1 MHYVADANPLPFIA
15 SGGYLRQSRGIA
27 SGTPERAHP
36 LRHRDALSQHRQ
48 DSFMQNDNSKPIA
61 SIAVHPIHP
70 MLVPFPIA
78 CFVGALVTDLVYWW
92 TDAVQWETFSVWLLT
107 AGMVMAGVAVLAG
120 LIDFISNKHV
130 RALRP
135 AWFHV
140 LGNVVALIL
149 ALINAFVHSRD
160 GYTAVIPTGLILS
173 TLVVLILIFNAWTGW
188 SMIYRQGVGVSV

>member
-1 MHYVADANPLPFIA
+1 
-15 SGGYLRQSRGIA
+15 
-27 SGTPERAHP
+27 
-36 LRHRDALSQHRQ
+36 
-48 DSFMQNDNSKPIA
+48 MQNDNSK
-61 SIAVHPIHP
+61 SIAGIAAHPIHP

-92 TDAVQWETFSVWLLT
+92 TDAVQWETFSVWLLS

-120 LIDFISNKHV
+120 LIDFIGNRHI

-140 LGNVVALIL
+140 LGNVIALIL
-149 ALINAFVHSRD
+149 ALVNAFVHSRD

-173 TLVVLILIFNAWTGW
+173 ALVVLILIFNAWTGW
-188 SMIYRQGVGVSV
+188 SMIYRHGVGVGASV

>member
-1 MHYVADANPLPFIA
+1 MQDDTPRSIA
-15 SGGYLRQSRGIA
+15 SLAG
-27 SGTPERAHP
+27 
-36 LRHRDALSQHRQ
+36 
-48 DSFMQNDNSKPIA
+48 
-61 SIAVHPIHP
+61 HPIHP

-78 CFVGALVTDLVYWW
+78 CFFGAFMTDLVYWW

-107 AGMVMAGVAVLAG
+107 AGMVLAGFAVIAG
-120 LIDFISNKHV
+120 LIDFVGNRRI

-140 LGNVVALIL
+140 LGNAIALIL

-173 TLVVLILIFNAWTGW
+173 TLVVLILMFTAWNGW
-188 SMIYRQGVGVSV
+188 SMVYRNGTGVSV